1 MHIILNFRINLSI
14 FSFNF
19 QQFQSRTVWHDMIGR
34 HCPIYAV
41 NREVTLRIQAL
52 QFCSDH
58 KFAFSSLGFR
68 VLTGFDSDTET
79 GGLHWS

>member
-1 MHIILNFRINLSI
+1 
-14 FSFNF
+14 
-19 QQFQSRTVWHDMIGR
+19 MIGR

-68 VLTGFDSDTET
+68 VFTGFDSDTET

>member
-1 MHIILNFRINLSI
+1 
-14 FSFNF
+14 
-19 QQFQSRTVWHDMIGR
+19 MIGR

>member
-1 MHIILNFRINLSI
+1 
-14 FSFNF
+14 
-19 QQFQSRTVWHDMIGR
+19 MIGR

-68 VLTGFDSDTET
+68 VFTGFDSDTET
-79 GGLHWS
+79 GGLHWSWSVQNVSDFFGSLWILKILYELG